1 MTYFGIFK
9 STHLSLFRTMIIT
22 IVFLSYYT
30 FWSRSS
36 VILRFSNFS
45 VYFSYFI
52 DKNNKDQIIKKTNV
66 TMTIIKSV

>member
-1 MTYFGIFK
+1 
-9 STHLSLFRTMIIT
+9 MIIT